1 MLPITIFLQ
10 TPSSMESR
18 ITLDRAFSVRSFQSA
33 LLCMGCTLVT
43 ALGMLSPAV
52 ALQINGL
59 ESPHSFLADPA
70 NNSYYISNVNGE
82 PDARDNNG
90 FITKLNGQAEI
101 VGFKFISGGEQG
113 ATLHAPKGMA
123 FVDQVLYVADVDTLR
138 AFDKNTGKTMMTI
151 AMTPTPIPARPLSLI
166 DIAANDQGVLFIS
179 DMPGNTIY
187 KVDTRQRH
195 AVSVFIHD
203 ERLAG
208 PAGVAVHPKTGHII
222 VVSWEKGSILDISQQ
237 GTLTELVSNSF
248 FSSRF
253 QNLSGI
259 DFDRWGNMYVSD
271 LTKGKVWRMQPNKT
285 FQVIAEFLPAPVDV
299 GIDRVNNLILVPY
312 QYANVAEV
320 NGLETPG
327 GTTGENK
334 KRTLADYGFVAPP
347 KQDKSGRTNK

>member
-1 MLPITIFLQ
+1 MK
-10 TPSSMESR
+10 SR
-18 ITLDRAFSVRSFQSA
+18 ITLGRSFFVRSFQAA
-33 LLCMGCTLVT
+33 LPGMGCTLVM
-43 ALGMLSPAV
+43 AMGMLSPAV
-52 ALQINGL
+52 AMQINGL

-82 PDARDNNG
+82 PNARDNNG

-101 VGFKFISGGEQG
+101 VGFKFICGGEQG
-113 ATLHAPKGMA
+113 TTLHAPKGMA
-123 FVDQVLYVADVDTLR
+123 LVDQVLYVADVDTLR
-138 AFDKNTGKTMMTI
+138 GFDKNSGKTMMTI
-151 AMTPTPIPARPLSLI
+151 AMTPSPLPARPLSLI
-166 DIAANDQGVLFIS
+166 DIAANDQGLLFVS

-187 KVDTRQRH
+187 KVDTKQRH
-195 AVSVFIHD
+195 VVSVFIHD

-222 VVSWEKGSILDISQQ
+222 VVSWEKGSILDISQD
-237 GTLTELVSNSF
+237 GVLTELVSNSF
-248 FSSRF
+248 FTSRF

-285 FQVIAEFLPAPVDV
+285 FQVIAEFLPAPADV

-312 QYANVAEV
+312 QQANVAEV
-320 NGLETPG
+320 NGLETPVG
-327 GTTGENK
+327 ATGENR

-347 KQDKSGRTNK
+347 KQGKNERTNK

>member
-1 MLPITIFLQ
+1 MK
-10 TPSSMESR
+10 SR
-18 ITLDRAFSVRSFQSA
+18 ITLGRSFFVRSFQAA
-33 LLCMGCTLVT
+33 LPGMGCTLVM
-43 ALGMLSPAV
+43 AMGMLSPAI
-52 ALQINGL
+52 AMQINGL
-59 ESPHSFLADPA
+59 ESPHSVLADPA

-113 ATLHAPKGMA
+113 TTLHAPKGMA
-123 FVDQVLYVADVDTLR
+123 FIDQVLYVADVDTLR
-138 AFDKNTGKTMMTI
+138 AFDKNSGKTMMTI
-151 AMTPTPIPARPLSLI
+151 AMTSSPLLPARPLSLI
-166 DIAANDQGVLFIS
+166 DIAANDQGLLFVS

-187 KVDTRQRH
+187 KVDTKQRH

-222 VVSWEKGSILDISQQ
+222 VVSWEKGSILDISQD
-237 GTLTELVSNSF
+237 GVLTELVSNSF
-248 FSSRF
+248 FTSRF

-271 LTKGKVWRMQPNKT
+271 LTKGKVWRMQPNKK
-285 FQVIAEFLPAPVDV
+285 FQVIAEFLPAPADV

-312 QYANVAEV
+312 QQANVAEV
-320 NGLETPG
+320 NGLETPVG
-327 GTTGENK
+327 ATGENR

-347 KQDKSGRTNK
+347 KQDKSERTNK

>member
-1 MLPITIFLQ
+1 
-10 TPSSMESR
+10 
-18 ITLDRAFSVRSFQSA
+18 
-33 LLCMGCTLVT
+33 MGCALVT

-59 ESPHSFLADPA
+59 ESPHSCLADPA

-151 AMTPTPIPARPLSLI
+151 VMTPSPLPPRPLSLI
-166 DIAANDQGVLFIS
+166 DIAANDQGLLFVS

-187 KVDTRQRH
+187 KIDTRQRH

-208 PAGVAVHPKTGHII
+208 PAGLAVHPKTGHII
-222 VVSWEKGSILDISQQ
+222 VVSWEKGSILDISQE
-237 GTLTELVSNSF
+237 GALTELVSNSF
-248 FSSRF
+248 FTSRF

-271 LTKGKVWRMQPNKT
+271 LTKGKVWRMQSNKK
-285 FQVIAEFLPAPVDV
+285 FQVIAEFLPAPADV

-312 QYANVAEV
+312 QQANVAEV
-320 NGLETPG
+320 NGLETPVG
-327 GTTGENK
+327 ATGENR

-347 KQDKSGRTNK
+347 KQDKSERTNK

>member
-82 PDARDNNG
+82 PDTRDNNG

-222 VVSWEKGSILDISQQ
+222 IISWEKGSILDISQQ

-259 DFDRWGNMYVSD
+259 DFDRWG
-271 LTKGKVWRMQPNKT
+271 
-285 FQVIAEFLPAPVDV
+285 DV
-299 GIDRVNNLILVPY
+299 
-312 QYANVAEV
+312 
-320 NGLETPG
+320 
-327 GTTGENK
+327 
-334 KRTLADYGFVAPP
+334 
-347 KQDKSGRTNK
+347 